1 MPTNL
6 PPEYFGA
13 EEKYKQATSTSE
25 KIIALENLIAT
36 IPKHKGTDKLRAS
49 LRRRLSQHR
58 KEAVSKKGGSRTDL
72 YTVPKEGAAQIAL
85 VGFPN
90 TGKSS
95 LLASLTNAVPVI
107 ADYPLSTIMPLPGM
121 MPYEDIQFQ
130 LVDLPPVGNE
140 STDGWLSGI
149 IRYADILLLILDLSD
164 DPEVQADL
172 LIEQLVRWNIHLAA
186 FPERGR
192 AENKYQRGT
201 KKDALLVGNKNDLP
215 DTGFGYDTLRE
226 KHGNQF
232 ECLSV
237 SALKKENLEGLK
249 QEIFTVSG
257 VIRVYAKPPGKDA
270 DLSTPFSIPN
280 GSTTLD
286 LARIIHKD
294 FISNLK
300 FARIWGSAR
309 FDGQRVEKNYVLKDK
324 DIVEFHLS

>member
-6 PPEYFGA
+6 PPEYFEA
-13 EEKYKQATSTSE
+13 EERYKRATSSSE

-95 LLASLTNAVPVI
+95 LLASLTNATPVI

-149 IRYADILLLILDLSD
+149 IRYADTLLLILDLSD
-164 DPEVQADL
+164 DPDVQADL

-186 FPERGR
+186 SPEEDT
-192 AENKYQRGT
+192 AENKYQRGA
-201 KKDALLVGNKNDLP
+201 KKEALLVGNKNDLP
-215 DTGFGYDTLRE
+215 DVEDSYDRLRE
-226 KHGNQF
+226 KHGNHF
-232 ECLSV
+232 RCLSV
-237 SALKKENLEGLK
+237 SALRKDNLEELK
-249 QEIFTVSG
+249 QKIFTISG

-294 FISNLK
+294 FISSLK

-309 FDGQRVEKNYVLKDK
+309 FDGQRVEKHYVLKDK